1 MEKNVF
7 VEIKLVYRS
16 QLVPS
21 AQWHTR
27 ETVCWDVVVSARLI
41 EAENSDEIDAS
52 SESQSRGS

>member
-7 VEIKLVYRS
+7 VEIQLFYWS

-21 AQWHTR
+21 AQWHAR

>member
-27 ETVCWDVVVSARLI
+27 ETVCDVVVSARLI